1 MQIINLTNNE
11 LFNQI
16 SNEQSAM
23 VSGGGLETAAN
34 YLTVLRAL
42 NPRLAASP
50 EALNTAFLFL
60 IDVLPAPGSNKSP

>member
-11 LFNQI
+11 LFSEI
-16 SNEQSAM
+16 SNEESAM
-23 VSGGGLETAAN
+23 ISGGGLETAAN
-34 YLTVLRAL
+34 YLTVLRAF

>member
-1 MQIINLTNNE
+1 MQTITIQNHE
-11 LFNQI
+11 LLKEI
-16 SNEQSAM
+16 SNEESAI
-23 VSGGGLETAAN
+23 VSGGGIETAAA
-34 YLTVLRAL
+34 YLTVLRAF